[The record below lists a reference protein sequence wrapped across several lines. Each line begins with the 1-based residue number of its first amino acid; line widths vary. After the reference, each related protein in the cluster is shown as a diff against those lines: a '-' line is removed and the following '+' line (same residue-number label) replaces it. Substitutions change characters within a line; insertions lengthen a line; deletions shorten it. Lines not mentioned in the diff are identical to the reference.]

1 MHAELKV
8 YAETELKLEPGVD
21 RQLSSFVVIIC
32 NVESA
37 NATVPT
43 RWVLPH
49 GQIISRSIGRYQ
61 IGQGYSENGLWS
73 TLLALQNVS
82 YKDAGYY
89 TCEVVPSGVPRSQ
102 CECVDFPFS
111 ATTKLQLEGWLCVI

>member
-1 MHAELKV
+1 MLSVLAELKV
-8 YAETELKLEPGVD
+8 HAETELKLEPGVD
-21 RQLSSFVVIIC
+21 RQPSSFVIIIC
-32 NVESA
+32 NVESV

-49 GQIISRSIGRYQ
+49 GQIISRSVDRYQ
-61 IGQGYSENGLWS
+61 IGQGFNENGLWS
-73 TLLALQNVS
+73 TLLAVQNVS

-89 TCEVVPSGVPRSQ
+89 TCEVAPSGVPRSQ

-111 ATTKLQLEGWLCVI
+111 ATTKLQLEG